1 MMYLITLSD
10 DRQFAVIEEKLEAA
24 KADLAK
30 YSENGELDIYGP
42 LEGFEIVSVPH
53 IDPQEF
59 E

>member
-1 MMYLITLSD
+1 MIYLITLSD
-10 DRQFAVIEEKLEAA
+10 DRQFAVTEEKLEAA

-30 YSENGELDIYGP
+30 YSEDGELDVYGP

-59 E
+59 